1 MSDFDWIEQH
11 DINPWLEYDAIL
23 FDIEPTEE
31 DANKYINMAL
41 QTLEFGNKG
50 AWEASLSSDSEYLIN
65 LFREWGSSYIR
76 ITEFDNLLQGYNPSY
91 LIDNNVI
98 KYSELVGNQLT
109 ESEDELDWIREI
121 TPWVPFQ
128 QAEIDKLY
136 GIKKNDLLLQVLR
149 DCESGQRIY
158 YDSVSVEVLDKDEL
172 RHKDVHCGSGNE
184 DMVLTLNLR
193 FYGQDT
199 KSLGVFWVTED
210 MVTLHQLYDNLTES
224 DEWEWAREIP
234 TIDLSEG
241 VYYIDLEGLTP
252 NERCD
257 VQQALLDVGC
267 SWLNGNN
274 LKSFNYEYI
283 AYTVYNGILY
293 TSVTDYKTWSRRE
306 IDHNYIGGKSL
317 LNNKINESEDEWE
330 WAREIPDSIP
340 FNELE
345 NDKKY
350 KYVPNQNFY
359 GAVKSCGMGD
369 RISDWITYV
378 KVMIT
383 LYDESEKIPYNDIYC
398 HHKRQDRVSHVVLRI
413 YDDEG
418 NNIRFAV
425 TEDMGEFYP
434 LSEKTLKDLL
444 KLDLNESEDE
454 LNWIRET
461 PLNPW
466 YDYDSIDFDIE
477 PTDEDVNHY
486 IELALQTR
494 EISNRG
500 AWGSGRKFDIISI
513 KDYARDGDC
522 QLVINQWG
530 EMTYGP
536 KRFVET
542 NKRIKYSELKQNTIT
557 ESEDGLEW
565 IRDINP
571 MVPKIG
577 SRYVMSTNDL
587 NDFLAQVELEHGD
600 SVTWS
605 SGDKPTKW
613 SPDVFGQWISVVL
626 RPNKDNSGGSL
637 KFSWVIDI
645 NELPKGTIEWPHPGI
660 INESEDDGLEWIR
673 EVDPRPRIELG
684 RSYDVHNDYV
694 WEFLETAELSNIN
707 IRWST
712 GRQPTE
718 FYPELDHRRGSTVIN
733 IDIHPRVD
741 GQGLLT
747 YWSNYGDRD
756 TTHLI
761 EWPHPRTINES
772 EDLDWIINTNPED
785 IDTISFFQEG
795 KCYYMGKLI
804 NKDLGCIK
812 FEKYDPKDTAHSY
825 EDGRGILQFGTYWY
839 SPKFIEEMLKEK
851 NITLYDLETKENISN
866 LMESED
872 LDWIINT
879 EIPIQPG
886 TMYRSSDEQTLREIL
901 QLIEDKFPKAKWM
914 SGVKPTKFF
923 PSLDDYAGRRRTPTI
938 VFQDDYMMYFFVD
951 DSLLDGDELN
961 YQLIEL

>member
-76 ITEFDNLLQGYNPSY
+76 MTEFDNLLQGYDVDY
-91 LIDNNVI
+91 LRDNNVI

-172 RHKDVHCGSGNE
+172 RHMDVHCGSGNE
-184 DMVLTLNLR
+184 DRVLSLNLR

-199 KSLGVFWVTED
+199 KTLGTFWVTED
-210 MVTLHQLYDNLTES
+210 MVTLHQLYDNLKES
-224 DEWEWAREIP
+224 DDW
-234 TIDLSEG
+234 G
-241 VYYIDLEGLTP
+241 
-252 NERCD
+252 
-257 VQQALLDVGC
+257 
-267 SWLNGNN
+267 
-274 LKSFNYEYI
+274 
-283 AYTVYNGILY
+283 
-293 TSVTDYKTWSRRE
+293 
-306 IDHNYIGGKSL
+306 
-317 LNNKINESEDEWE
+317 
-330 WAREIPDSIP
+330 WAREIPDSIS

-359 GAVKSCGMGD
+359 GAVESCGMGD
-369 RISDWITYV
+369 KISDWITYV

-434 LSEKTLKDLL
+434 LSEQSLKDLL
-444 KLDLNESEDE
+444 KLDLNEFEDDFD
-454 LNWIRET
+454 WVRET
-461 PLNPW
+461 PINPW
-466 YDYDSIDFDIE
+466 DMYDSIDFDIV
-477 PTDEDVNHY
+477 PTDKEVNHY

-494 EISNRG
+494 EITNRV
-500 AWGSGRKFDIISI
+500 AWGSARKYDIDSI
-513 KDYARDGDC
+513 IGYARDGDC
-522 QLVINQWG
+522 ELTIRYSRLA
-530 EMTYGP
+530 YGP
-536 KRFVET
+536 KT
-542 NKRIKYSELKQNTIT
+542 HSIPDNRIKYSELKQNTIT

-571 MVPKIG
+571 MAPKIG

-613 SPDVFGQWISVVL
+613 SPIWGAQWISVVL
-626 RPNKDNSGGSL
+626 RPNKDNSGGHLS
-637 KFSWVIDI
+637 FRWVEDI
-645 NELPKGTIEWPHPGI
+645 NELPKGSIEWPYPGI

-694 WEFLETAELSNIN
+694 REFLETAELSNIN
-707 IRWST
+707 IRWSS
-712 GRQPTE
+712 GSKPTD
-718 FYPELDHRRGSTVIN
+718 FFPSLDHRRGSTVIN
-733 IDIHPRVD
+733 IDIHR
-741 GQGLLT
+741 QGLLT

-795 KCYYMGKLI
+795 KCYYMGKLNNRDI
-804 NKDLGCIK
+804 DCVY
-812 FEKYDPKDTAHSY
+812 FEEHDPKESSSTY
-825 EDGRGILQFGTYWY
+825 EDGRGLLKFGVYWY

-866 LMESED
+866 LMESDDEM
-872 LDWIINT
+872 DWIINT

-886 TMYRSSDEQTLREIL
+886 TMYRSSDEQTLREVL

-914 SGVKPTKFF
+914 SGAKPTDFF
-923 PSLDDYAGRRRTPTI
+923 PSLDDFAGRRRKSNPTI
-938 VFQDDYMMYFFVD
+938 VFQRNYMMYFSMD
-951 DSLLDGDELN
+951 DRLDGDELN